1 MCTVHSRR
9 NLAAI
14 HGLALAPSGR
24 GLIAAR
30 GDTSGTKWG
39 TTERDS
45 MLIRAPQN
53 RAGVLWSPVSTLL
66 FHLSFENLKSE
77 ESSGITKYYILA
89 PCTIFWKFSSNSRSL
104 ELPDSLSR
112 SGHEEEVVGGTQQD
126 LSLSHWWPQEG
137 GEVGGREVAVVE
149 A

>member
-39 TTERDS
+39 TTERVS

-66 FHLSFENLKSE
+66 LHLSFENLKSE
-77 ESSGITKYYILA
+77 KPPGITIITCKHLA
-89 PCTIFWKFSSNSRSL
+89 PYSGNSAATVALWNCQTLSL
-104 ELPDSLSR
+104 EVDTKRKSSAARNRISVCPI
-112 SGHEEEVVGGTQQD
+112 GG
-126 LSLSHWWPQEG
+126 LKKAERW
-137 GEVGGREVAVVE
+137 VAVKSP
-149 A
+149 